1 MSPKS
6 RIFIA
11 FLFSLFVMAM
21 FFSCTKEEHIRTENE
36 PDFDNPFDGINNGNF
51 PDPVNID
58 PESFLGIYNNI
69 LSVKCG
75 SNDGACHDGSFEPDF
90 RTLFSAYN
98 TLVYHTPIKNIIE
111 SISDGDTTWVYDH
124 RVSPGDPD
132 GSWLYYR
139 ITTSDEDLGRMPLYD
154 QPLPEAQIDNVRQ
167 WILNGAPDPFG
178 NMPAQPSPE
187 PQFFGVLAY
196 ENDVNGVRLDTARA
210 NILEPMTFPQNTAVN
225 MWFGAI
231 DYDADGEI
239 VFPIVALGYNKIKIT
254 DHLYNFDGIPEE
266 TMSVP
271 FIPHMGPSTIFNLG
285 IDLPYYH
292 SYTIDTGD
300 YEVGTPYYIRIYIQG
315 ALQSSP
321 TEIPETGGQIFW
333 HTYMSFV
340 VE

>member
-1 MSPKS
+1 MRKHY
-6 RIFIA
+6 RHIALIFVFGILLGIVA
-11 FLFSLFVMAM
+11 
-21 FFSCTKEEHIRTENE
+21 CQKETIRTENE
-36 PDFDNPFDGINNGNF
+36 PDFDNPFDGINDGNF

-111 SISDGDTTWVYDH
+111 SISGNDTTWVYDH

-132 GSWLYYR
+132 GSWMYYR

-167 WILNGAPDPFG
+167 WILDGAPDPFG
-178 NMPAQPSPE
+178 NMPTQPVLE
-187 PQFFGVLAY
+187 PIFFGVLAF
-196 ENDVNGVRLDTARA
+196 ENDENGARLDTARA
-210 NILEPMTFPQNTAVN
+210 NVLEPMTFPQNTN
-225 MWFGAI
+225 INLWFGVA
-231 DYDADGEI
+231 DYDEEGNFQPGA
-239 VFPIVALGYNKIKIT
+239 VLGYNKIKIS
-254 DHLYNFDGIPEE
+254 DHIYDFTNSPELDL
-266 TMSVP
+266 SVLSVFEAP
-271 FIPHMGPSTIFNLG
+271 LMGPFFSQGPNIA
-285 IDLPYYH
+285 PYYH
-292 SYTIDTGD
+292 SFNMNTSNLEIGTI
-300 YEVGTPYYIRIYIQG
+300 YYIRIYLQG
-315 ALQSSP
+315 VFQNSP
-321 TEIPETGGQIFW
+321 NEYPETGGQIYW